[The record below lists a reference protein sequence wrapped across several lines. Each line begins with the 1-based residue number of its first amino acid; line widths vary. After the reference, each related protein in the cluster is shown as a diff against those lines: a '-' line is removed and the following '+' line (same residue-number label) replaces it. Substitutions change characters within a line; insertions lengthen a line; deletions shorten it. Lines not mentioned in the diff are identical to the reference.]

1 MLGVPSREPLW
12 MNKCQVLGTV
22 RWPWHL
28 PLVNPWWISVAA
40 QPDSLSTEPA
50 SFRAA
55 IVPIHVNRPLAW
67 HSWTDT
73 TTSFSSLLVE
83 STEKAWAFTIWHQ
96 HCTPKLARRRS
107 WRGRTVGFSCWQ
119 LNPEGRVFSIL
130 FLGCAL
136 LNSPNKAFTQDQV
149 QDLAA
154 HPAPA
159 LLLGLLAVL
168 STATMRAI
176 RKCSLFAVFRVPH
189 ISLVRPAFL

>member
-1 MLGVPSREPLW
+1 M
-12 MNKCQVLGTV
+12 
-22 RWPWHL
+22 
-28 PLVNPWWISVAA
+28 
-40 QPDSLSTEPA
+40 
-50 SFRAA
+50 
-55 IVPIHVNRPLAW
+55 
-67 HSWTDT
+67 
-73 TTSFSSLLVE
+73 
-83 STEKAWAFTIWHQ
+83 
-96 HCTPKLARRRS
+96 
-107 WRGRTVGFSCWQ
+107 
-119 LNPEGRVFSIL
+119 FSIL